1 MIYYLAT
8 PLLILSALPQTIKLI
23 RTKSS
28 QDISLSMYLMTL
40 AGVLLIFI
48 RAVQIGDWSI
58 ILGNGGS
65 LFFLAL
71 NTFLIVRYRP
81 KKHGVKS

>member
-23 RTKSS
+23 KTKSS
-28 QDISLSMYLMTL
+28 QDISIIMYLMTL

-65 LFFLAL
+65 LLFLIL
-71 NTFLIVRYRP
+71 NTLLIIKYRV
-81 KKHGVKS
+81 KKHEVRN